1 MICVIDGMIDPCKIC
16 RNEKHNERQQKL
28 KELWQIIGSKSPE
41 GTCVH
46 DLSHCHS
53 LFRHSL
59 FRGSCF
65 DQLTTHTLRTLD
77 QDPEDL
83 KRFRKLQREAI
94 RPNAQ
99 IISDFK
105 SWTSSKKNFTV
116 FGAPYQADAQMIYLL
131 RKFSGW
137 IQGGITY
144 VFPCMLAC

>member
-1 MICVIDGMIDPCKIC
+1 MIYLIVIPCFVILC
-16 RNEKHNERQQKL
+16 F
-28 KELWQIIGSKSPE
+28 
-41 GTCVH
+41 V
-46 DLSHCHS
+46 
-53 LFRHSL
+53 FRPTYN
-59 FRGSCF
+59 RRA
-65 DQLTTHTLRTLD
+65 LRTLD

-105 SWTSSKKNFTV
+105 AWTSSKKNFTV

-137 IQGGITY
+137 IQGVIRY
-144 VFPCMLAC
+144 VRICMHAC

>member
-1 MICVIDGMIDPCKIC
+1 MIYLIAIPCFVIPCFVV
-16 RNEKHNERQQKL
+16 RVSTNLQH
-28 KELWQIIGSKSPE
+28 
-41 GTCVH
+41 
-46 DLSHCHS
+46 
-53 LFRHSL
+53 
-59 FRGSCF
+59 
-65 DQLTTHTLRTLD
+65 THTLRTLD

-137 IQGGITY
+137 IQGVIRY
-144 VFPCMLAC
+144 VFICMHAC